1 MPTPTSPAIVTLGA
15 SLFKDVQ
22 KPPLFSTSPR
32 VYSREIHWTPPIIH
46 VLQRNPVI
54 PSEHRTHRTQ
64 MGSDGKS
71 TNFRWFGDV
80 SGTEDTN
87 VLGESPGEWLQIQSS
102 PHHFIEL
109 PVHPRDAG
117 VDVGCCVRFDC
128 PVILKW
134 FPRFPLSFPFTIF
147 TTDSFFF

>member
-1 MPTPTSPAIVTLGA
+1 M
-15 SLFKDVQ
+15 
-22 KPPLFSTSPR
+22 
-32 VYSREIHWTPPIIH
+32 
-46 VLQRNPVI
+46 I
-54 PSEHRTHRTQ
+54 PSEHRTQ

-80 SGTEDTN
+80 SGTFRGRFGDVSDTN
-87 VLGESPGEWLQIQSS
+87 VPGESPGEWLQIQSS

-134 FPRFPLSFPFTIF
+134 FPVSTVSTFLSFHNFHNR
-147 TTDSFFF
+147 FFFFNESVVSRCCLTLFPPLILDQASTGFLMGRACQVA